1 MGTTNKMTLFVTVLL
16 FIMCCLS
23 CHDDNDDETLL
34 PRSAK
39 AMTLEDVQAAKM
51 TSLIGQEILL
61 YEKIGWSDAI
71 GVNAE
76 YPYILF
82 EKTDGFLQISS
93 LDFTR
98 ILREYGRI
106 EYYYQGRALKRKKT
120 YYLQGAFHYSLRLIQ
135 PLPIDDPEFIDFV
148 NNPIHWGDMF
158 EFRLTGLS
166 ETPPQ

>member
-16 FIMCCLS
+16 FIMGCLS

-76 YPYILF
+76 YPYILQLRF
-82 EKTDGFLQISS
+82 DMLFL
-93 LDFTR
+93 
-98 ILREYGRI
+98 
-106 EYYYQGRALKRKKT
+106 
-120 YYLQGAFHYSLRLIQ
+120 
-135 PLPIDDPEFIDFV
+135 
-148 NNPIHWGDMF
+148 
-158 EFRLTGLS
+158 
-166 ETPPQ
+166 